1 MRPFDAQRERQRSR
15 RRHTCHRFGQLTASW
30 WSATM
35 PGLPPNRT
43 APPVYAMKLIGCEAL
58 LLTSAVGSLR
68 EECAAGSLV
77 CVTDHINLMGV
88 NPLVGHND
96 PIGPRFPDMQVGS
109 HYCTAAG
116 PRWAAPI
123 ASGGSM
129 HTCARGEP
137 RALRRDHSRGRA
149 FTRTLPSGRVVVPLT
164 AVAQERMPPYLH
176 RYR

>member
-15 RRHTCHRFGQLTASW
+15 RRHSCHRFGQLTASW
-30 WSATM
+30 WSATT

-109 HYCTAAG
+109 PAVLR
-116 PRWAAPI
+116 PQWAAPNSYRRKH
-123 ASGGSM
+123 AHMRARRAEGSS
-129 HTCARGEP
+129 ARS
-137 RALRRDHSRGRA
+137 LTRA
-149 FTRTLPSGRVVVPLT
+149 FTRTLPSGRAVVPLT

>member
-1 MRPFDAQRERQRSR
+1 
-15 RRHTCHRFGQLTASW
+15 
-30 WSATM
+30 
-35 PGLPPNRT
+35 
-43 APPVYAMKLIGCEAL
+43 MKLIGCEAL

-164 AVAQERMPPYLH
+164 AVAQERMPL
-176 RYR
+176 

>member
-1 MRPFDAQRERQRSR
+1 MACPRSVRVAQHLMYSR
-15 RRHTCHRFGQLTASW
+15 RHVRRDHSTHNVSVSVRGGGTVATGFGQLTAPW

-77 CVTDHINLMGV
+77 CVTDHINMMGV

-96 PIGPRFPDMQVGS
+96 PIGPRFPDMQVG
-109 HYCTAAG
+109 HVLYCAAG
-116 PRWAAPI
+116 STD
-123 ASGGSM
+123 SGGSM

-137 RALRRDHSRGRA
+137 RALRRDHPRG
-149 FTRTLPSGRVVVPLT
+149 LS
-164 AVAQERMPPYLH
+164 H
-176 RYR
+176 